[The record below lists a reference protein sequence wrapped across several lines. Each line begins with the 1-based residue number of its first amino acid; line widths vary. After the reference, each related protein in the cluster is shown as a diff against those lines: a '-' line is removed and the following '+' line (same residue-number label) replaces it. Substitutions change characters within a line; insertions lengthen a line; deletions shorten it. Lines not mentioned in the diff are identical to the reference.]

1 MCNQCTLRCWYRER
15 VENVWLLYKSWQC
28 QLYILIKPGKSGNPF
43 FQSIYYNLSIT
54 LLLYVDRQKIA
65 KRYVQSYATYILKL
79 LFQSG
84 IRLGTNQLM
93 TFSWFRTICMKHGI
107 YYSESPL
114 PGRIAHWAIDSLS
127 EMTQL
132 VQASFPYSGEKWQ
145 IAIYIIN

>member
-1 MCNQCTLRCWYRER
+1 MRGIPGIGFTFSKHTHYCGECVTNVLSAADTER
-15 VENVWLLYKSWQC
+15 VEDVWLLYKSWQC

-79 LFQSG
+79 LFQSD

-93 TFSWFRTICMKHGI
+93 TFS
-107 YYSESPL
+107 
-114 PGRIAHWAIDSLS
+114 
-127 EMTQL
+127 
-132 VQASFPYSGEKWQ
+132 
-145 IAIYIIN
+145 